1 MLYDTLRSWSWS
13 QVPRYY
19 TTGLMFISIWRF
31 KWIQEIRSKL
41 NSKLFGAILKLIKFS
56 WNLKLRLR
64 EDLIKKTSET
74 SCSHYLHRILKDF
87 VLHQMKL
94 TDYVLPLQI
103 SIFSLAPLLVQR
115 VPSLFPLS
123 PHRSL
128 DLYIIFPHKV
138 CKTRTLAV
146 LSLCLSNLKT

>member
-1 MLYDTLRSWSWS
+1 MEMLYDTLRSWSWS
-13 QVPRYY
+13 QVPRYH

-31 KWIQEIRSKL
+31 EWIQEIHSKL

-56 WNLKLRLR
+56 WNLKLCLR

-103 SIFSLAPLLVQR
+103 SIFSLAPLLVQSSFLIS
-115 VPSLFPLS
+115 VVSSQKSWFIYNLS
-123 PHRSL
+123 S
-128 DLYIIFPHKV
+128 
-138 CKTRTLAV
+138 
-146 LSLCLSNLKT
+146 